1 VALQAVE
8 PTAVLLIRAWVEA
21 DGGLRARITR
31 TLDASSHE
39 QIVTAAASPEEVV
52 RAIVEWLDAFLR
64 SAGEVTDP

>member
-1 VALQAVE
+1 MALQAVE

-52 RAIVEWLDAFLR
+52 RESSNGLMLFSDRRAR
-64 SAGEVTDP
+64 